1 MSEASKATVEIVEPA
16 APVVAEKITLAE
28 AKDSGLSAKE
38 AEMAQKHG
46 VIEKDEPKPE
56 VKKEPAAE
64 KKDEPKPEEK
74 AEEKKPAADAA
85 DVPADYNKFSPNEK
99 ALYWERKKERTKRQ
113 RAEAEKELLQLRV
126 KNLEKELAEK
136 KPEPKA
142 PAKDDLNLDDLLDD
156 KSGKETELDPKD
168 KPLTVADLEK
178 REKDKAESEKSA
190 EAEKAVK
197 AKELRARLS
206 EFEIE
211 AQEKFGDFDEVADLA
226 KDILEKGVALFDG
239 DEDMA
244 ELAQARAERAL
255 HGMVNAMKWEEGQKT
270 PAEMVYDLGRLHP
283 KYRNRAK
290 GASEQPVPAE
300 KLERMIENAGK
311 RSSASL
317 PGGNGSRRVVSV
329 DDLTPEEAA
338 KLTPAQY
345 MKLPK
350 AARERL
356 LRM

>member
-1 MSEASKATVEIVEPA
+1 MSEAAKATVEIVEPA

-46 VIEKDEPKPE
+46 VVSKDDPKQE
-56 VKKEPAAE
+56 LKKEPIEE
-64 KKDEPKPEEK
+64 KKEEAKPEEK
-74 AEEKKPAADAA
+74 PEEKKTADAA
-85 DVPADYNKFSPNEK
+85 DLPADYSKFTPNEK

-113 RAEAEKELLQLRV
+113 RAEAEKELLQLRI

-136 KPEPKA
+136 KSEPKA

-156 KSGKETELDPKD
+156 KSGKETEQDPKD

-178 REKDKAESEKSA
+178 REKDKADA
-190 EAEKAVK
+190 QLLARAR
-197 AKELRARLS
+197 ELRARLS

-211 AQEKFGDFDEVADLA
+211 AQEKFGDFNEVADLA

-290 GASEQPVPAE
+290 GASETVVPPE

-338 KLTPAQY
+338 KLTPSQY

>member
-1 MSEASKATVEIVEPA
+1 MAEAAKATVEIVEEASPKA
-16 APVVAEKITLAE
+16 EEKITLAE
-28 AKDSGLSAKE
+28 AKEGGLSSKE
-38 AEMAQKHG
+38 ADMAQKHG
-46 VIEKDEPKPE
+46 VIPKDEPKPE
-56 VKKEPAAE
+56 SKKEPEPE
-64 KKDEPKPEEK
+64 KKEEPAVEEK
-74 AEEKKPAADAA
+74 AEKKPTPDAA
-85 DVPADYNKFSPNEK
+85 DLPADYNKFSPNEK

-126 KNLEKELAEK
+126 KNLEKELADK
-136 KPEPKA
+136 KPEPK
-142 PAKDDLNLDDLLDD
+142 PAEKEDLNLDDLLGDAPA
-156 KSGKETELDPKD
+156 KAKEPKD

-178 REKDKAESEKSA
+178 REKDKADA
-190 EAEKAVK
+190 EENAKAETVVK
-197 AKELRARLS
+197 AKQLKARLS
-206 EFEIE
+206 EFEVE
-211 AQEKFGDFDEVADLA
+211 AQEKFKDFDDVADLA
-226 KDILEKGVALFDG
+226 KEILEKGVELFDG

-244 ELAQARAERAL
+244 ELAQARAEKAL
-255 HGMVNAMKWEEGQKT
+255 HGMVNAMKWEEGNKT
-270 PAEMVYDLGRLHP
+270 PAELVYDLGRLHP

-290 GASEQPVPAE
+290 GASEPAVPPE

-317 PGGNGSRRVVSV
+317 PGGNGARRVVSA

-338 KLTPAQY
+338 KLTPTQY

>member
-1 MSEASKATVEIVEPA
+1 
-16 APVVAEKITLAE
+16 VVAEKITLAE
-28 AKDSGLSAKE
+28 AKGSGLSAKE

-56 VKKEPAAE
+56 EKKVVEAE
-64 KKDEPKPEEK
+64 KKEEVKPEEK
-74 AEEKKPAADAA
+74 PEEKKAADAT
-85 DVPADYNKFSPNEK
+85 DLPADYSKFTPNEK

-113 RAEAEKELLQLRV
+113 RAEAEKELLQLRI

-178 REKDKAESEKSA
+178 REKDKAEAEKNA

-211 AQEKFGDFDEVADLA
+211 AQEKFGDFNEVADLA

-290 GASEQPVPAE
+290 GASETVVPPE

-338 KLTPAQY
+338 KLTPSQY